1 MNHKRS
7 SVLIL
12 AGYIKLF
19 VLALLTLMVILLAI
33 QNHDTL
39 AQEISLKLNLFLWTG
54 ATAPYPLYILVVLAF
69 LLGVFLTSLAG
80 IASRFYLRRDLKE
93 AMLLNEAAEK
103 EILTLRGQALNISTH
118 KDASG
123 AS

>member
-7 SVLIL
+7 SVSIL

-19 VLALLTLMVILLAI
+19 ILALLALVVILLAI

-39 AQEISLKLNLFLWTG
+39 AQEISLQLNLFLWAG
-54 ATAPYPLYILVVLAF
+54 ETAPYPLYILVVLAF

-80 IASRFYLRRDLKE
+80 ITSRFHLRRGLKE

-103 EILTLRGQALNISTH
+103 EILTLRGQALNLSAH
-118 KDASG
+118 KDAPG